1 MFLNEMYSPVWKGTH
16 EIVCVNLHTNLNI

>member
-1 MFLNEMYSPVWKGTH
+1 MYSPVWKGTH